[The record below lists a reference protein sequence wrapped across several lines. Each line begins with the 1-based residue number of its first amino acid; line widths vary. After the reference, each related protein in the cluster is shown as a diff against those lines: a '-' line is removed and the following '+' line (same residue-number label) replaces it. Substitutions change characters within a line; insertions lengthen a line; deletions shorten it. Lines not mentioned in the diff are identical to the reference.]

1 MEGAVP
7 VGWVILLKRCRRHP
21 VFLFVSSVHGSGMR
35 YAVLGM
41 VSRCIMW
48 HSAKSMHGRA
58 RPDDALSL
66 MEQGVASKRVKID
79 WFKLR

>member
-1 MEGAVP
+1 MNDSSEA
-7 VGWVILLKRCRRHP
+7 
-21 VFLFVSSVHGSGMR
+21 VSSASSIPVLFSSGMR

-66 MEQGVASKRVKID
+66 MEQASEDRLVRVEVSQQPGPNS
-79 WFKLR
+79 